1 MKRRRYYLDI
11 PDGEIPDFE
20 TFYNAFLLFADA
32 VYTQGD
38 QLSELIDNL
47 EHTIS
52 NHIEKEKGED

>member
-32 VYTQGD
+32 VYT
-38 QLSELIDNL
+38 
-47 EHTIS
+47 
-52 NHIEKEKGED
+52 